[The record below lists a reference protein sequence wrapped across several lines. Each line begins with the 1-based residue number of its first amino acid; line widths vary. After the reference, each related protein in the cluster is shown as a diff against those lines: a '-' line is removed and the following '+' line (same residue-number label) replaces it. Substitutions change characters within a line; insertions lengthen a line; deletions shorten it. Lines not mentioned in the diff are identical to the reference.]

1 MCWTVVWGPYPTIRR
16 VAGAK
21 SGRELRQV
29 GERERKKGK
38 VENGKWVDHWN
49 VENGKGKGKRR
60 KGGGGNEKEIGR

>member
-1 MCWTVVWGPYPTIRR
+1 MWGPYPTIRR

-38 VENGKWVDHWN
+38 VENGK
-49 VENGKGKGKRR
+49 GKGKRR